1 MFGVFSFF
9 IRHNSAIDIHV
20 DLKMTLPQ
28 QTRHIQDLEEP
39 EAEAQVGP
47 AATEGPHHR
56 VLFPARDADKTDA
69 AADDEADATDDAPGD
84 RSEGGEEGSEAVDAG
99 RTQSIHAKRPI
110 TNEPTPSLASMHHYS
125 CHLHLH

>member
-9 IRHNSAIDIHV
+9 IRHNSAIDI
-20 DLKMTLPQ
+20 DFKMTLPQ

-39 EAEAQVGP
+39 EAEARVGP

-56 VLFPARDADKTDA
+56 VLFPARDAAGKTDA
-69 AADDEADATDDAPGD
+69 AADDEGDAADDAPGD

-99 RTQSIHAKRPI
+99 RTKSIHAAESRINQLRHQCII
-110 TNEPTPSLASMHHYS
+110 THVIYICITCE
-125 CHLHLH
+125 